1 MELSLNKWLNW
12 EEINING
19 CIESQLNQWDR
30 KYIEEPAYE
39 TRLEGFAEAKDMFPA
54 LQDEG
59 QWSPDLLN
67 SLLPVLHN
75 ALYTLSQVQC

>member
-1 MELSLNKWLNW
+1 
-12 EEINING
+12 
-19 CIESQLNQWDR
+19 
-30 KYIEEPAYE
+30 
-39 TRLEGFAEAKDMFPA
+39 MFPT

-59 QWSPDLLN
+59 QWTPDLLN